1 MGAGRTDNVK
11 IVRAM
16 CEAFA
21 GGDWAAGLAP
31 LAPDIEWDTT
41 TMGVWPE
48 AEVVHGPDAVLAF
61 FRRFLGT
68 WDEYHAEFSDYA
80 ASGDHVVVDVHDGGR
95 GKGSGVEVERSFTQL
110 WTVRDGAVIRFRAY
124 PDRASAEAAARA

>member
-1 MGAGRTDNVK
+1 MAADKVA

-21 GGDWAAGLAP
+21 RGDWQAAVAP
-31 LAPDIEWDTT
+31 LDPEVEWDTT

-48 AEVVHGPDAVLAF
+48 AEVLRGRDGVLAF

-68 WDEYHAEFSDYA
+68 WDEYHADFEDYEEV
-80 ASGDHVVVDVHDGGR
+80 GEHVVVSVRDGGR
-95 GKGSGVEVERSFTQL
+95 GKGSGADVERSFAQV
-110 WTVRDGAVIRFRAY
+110 WTVGEDGAVVRFRAF
-124 PDRASAEAAARA
+124 PDRQSALQAARSS